1 MATPINNLP
10 LRTQISTDEQK
21 DIQDPMVQDVLKEF
35 QEELNASNRIQ
46 QQQVQQSPQYNIIH
60 QQPINNVLS
69 SSHVSSN
76 NIYKFDID
84 IAKKTLIIV
93 LIVGLLSYNSN
104 LLFSLYSK
112 LPEKID
118 EYFKSYD
125 NIVKLFILFIIYYLL
140 FFYKVL

>member
-35 QEELNASNRIQ
+35 QEELNASNRIP
-46 QQQVQQSPQYNIIH
+46 QQQVQQSPPQYNIIH
-60 QQPINNVLS
+60 QQPINNSL
-69 SSHVSSN
+69 SSN

-84 IAKKTLIIV
+84 IAKKVLIIV
-93 LIVGLLSYNSN
+93 IIVGLLSYNSN

-112 LPEKID
+112 LPEKIG

-125 NIVKLFILFIIYYLL
+125 NIVKLFILFVIYYLL